1 MDYLDTQ
8 IDAAHTALQRAE
20 DEARAIEAR
29 LIKAGIT
36 PPLRRYGA
44 KVDLSKNLTAQGLLH
59 VKDPALA
66 AFLGYG
72 SDIAR
77 KRAEETAAREL
88 QAERMRMMTAQS
100 KAANEAAAAKRY
112 RQQLAGINPVSNR
125 RLGQ

>member
-1 MDYLDTQ
+1 MDSLDAQ
-8 IDAAHTALQRAE
+8 IAKAHSAAEAAE
-20 DEARAIEAR
+20 SEARAIEAR

-44 KVDLSKNLTAQGLLH
+44 KVDLSKNLTAQGLLQ

-77 KRAEETAAREL
+77 KRAEEAAARDL
-88 QAERMRMMTAQS
+88 QAERMRLMTAQA
-100 KAANEAAAAKRY
+100 KAANDAAAAQRY
-112 RQQLAGINPVSNR
+112 RQALAGINPNTGR
-125 RLGQ
+125 RW

>member
-44 KVDLSKNLTAQGLLH
+44 KVDLSKNLTAQGA
-59 VKDPALA
+59 PA
-66 AFLGYG
+66 GQRPSSG
-72 SDIAR
+72 
-77 KRAEETAAREL
+77 
-88 QAERMRMMTAQS
+88 
-100 KAANEAAAAKRY
+100 
-112 RQQLAGINPVSNR
+112 GVSG
-125 RLGQ
+125 LWL

>member
-1 MDYLDTQ
+1 MDSLDAQ
-8 IDAAHTALQRAE
+8 LAKAQSAAEAAE
-20 DEARAIEAR
+20 SEARAIESR

-44 KVDLSKNLTAQGLLH
+44 KVDLSKNLTAQGLLQ

-77 KRAEETAAREL
+77 RRAEEAAAREL
-88 QAERMRMMTAQS
+88 QAERMRLMTAQS
-100 KAANEAAAAKRY
+100 KAANDAAAAQRY
-112 RQQLAGINPVSNR
+112 RQALAGINPNTGR
-125 RLGQ
+125 RW

>member
-1 MDYLDTQ
+1 MDSLDAQ
-8 IDAAHTALQRAE
+8 IAKAHSAAEAAE
-20 DEARAIEAR
+20 SEARAIEAR
-29 LIKAGIT
+29 LLRAGIT

-44 KVDLSKNLTAQGLLH
+44 KVDLSRNLTAQGLLQ

-77 KRAEETAAREL
+77 KRAEEAAAREL
-88 QAERMRMMTAQS
+88 QAERMRLMTAQS
-100 KAANEAAAAKRY
+100 KAANDAAAADRY
-112 RQQLAGINPVSNR
+112 RAQLAGINPLSNR

>member
-1 MDYLDTQ
+1 MDSLDSQ
-8 IDAAHTALQRAE
+8 IAKAHSAAEAAE
-20 DEARAIEAR
+20 SEARAIEAR

-44 KVDLSKNLTAQGLLH
+44 KVDLSKNLTAQGLLQ

-77 KRAEETAAREL
+77 KRAEEAAAREL
-88 QAERMRMMTAQS
+88 QAERMRLMTAQS
-100 KAANEAAAAKRY
+100 KAANDAAAAQRY
-112 RQQLAGINPVSNR
+112 RQALAGINPNTGR
-125 RLGQ
+125 RW

>member
-1 MDYLDTQ
+1 MDHLDSQ
-8 IDAAHTALQRAE
+8 IAKAHSAAEAAE
-20 DEARAIEAR
+20 SEARAIEAR

-44 KVDLSKNLTAQGLLH
+44 KVDLSKNLTAQGLLQ

-77 KRAEETAAREL
+77 RRAEEAAAREL
-88 QAERMRMMTAQS
+88 QAERMRLMTAQS
-100 KAANEAAAAKRY
+100 KAANDAAAAQRY
-112 RQQLAGINPVSNR
+112 RQALAGINPNTGR
-125 RLGQ
+125 RW

>member
-1 MDYLDTQ
+1 MDSLDAQ
-8 IDAAHTALQRAE
+8 IVKAHAAAE
-20 DEARAIEAR
+20 AAEVDARAIEAR

-44 KVDLSKNLTAQGLLH
+44 KVDLSKNLTAQGLLQ

-77 KRAEETAAREL
+77 KRAEEAAAREL
-88 QAERMRMMTAQS
+88 QAERMRLMTAQT
-100 KAANEAAAAKRY
+100 KAANDAAAAGRY
-112 RQQLAGINPVSNR
+112 RQQLAGINPNTGR
-125 RLGQ
+125 RW